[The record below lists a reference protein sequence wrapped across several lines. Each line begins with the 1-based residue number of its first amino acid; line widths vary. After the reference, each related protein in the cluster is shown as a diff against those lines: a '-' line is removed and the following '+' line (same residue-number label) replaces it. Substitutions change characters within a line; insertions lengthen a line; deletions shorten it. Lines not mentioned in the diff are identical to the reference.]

1 MAQSINTNE
10 QTLAR
15 IKNNLQMPLIVRDL
29 LLSDMKPST
38 DATYSFHEMIGN
50 FTAEQALLCGVM
62 TVQEIA
68 TFEGVISADI
78 SFLQM
83 ECDRLVERYTSRNAL
98 AEENPEL
105 WEETQK
111 DMINVI
117 TEDIE
122 GFLDVLSLCHM
133 SFEITNPKIA
143 IVLDIMT
150 TQLQAHLV
158 IIDEV
163 AELLK
168 SEQNNLVFTAPQTM
182 INGYE
187 ASNVIRFPV

>member
-1 MAQSINTNE
+1 
-10 QTLAR
+10 
-15 IKNNLQMPLIVRDL
+15 MPLIVRDL